1 MSDAPPEN
9 GYPRGRPGLPTG
21 MVIAAVVIALVAVS
35 ALILLLYRET
45 HGPGEILRRFAR
57 AVDAGNC
64 RDSYQL
70 LHDSVRA
77 NFTEDAWC
85 TQGVPTADARIDAD
99 FSLER
104 AVLEGDRARVEIS
117 GVAAHEWIL
126 GRYGDRSWRV
136 IGPAGGF

>member
-1 MSDAPPEN
+1 MSDMPPD

-21 MVIAAVVIALVAVS
+21 IVIAAVVIALVAVS
-35 ALILLLYRET
+35 LLLLLLYRET
-45 HGPGEILRRFAR
+45 RGPGEILREFAR
-57 AVDAGNC
+57 AVDDGDC
-64 RDSYQL
+64 TGSYQL
-70 LHDSVRA
+70 LHDSLRA
-77 NFTEDAWC
+77 NLTEEAWC
-85 TQGVPTADARIDAD
+85 LQGLPTADARIDAD

-104 AVLEGDRARVEIS
+104 AVLEEDRARVEIS